1 MAEPLFQ
8 VTDIVERRR
17 VTPGGRLQKYYEVHF
32 TTLHGG
38 NATVEVSEADFV
50 ADKVADAI
58 TLKAIVME
66 AMLTPVETE

>member
-1 MAEPLFQ
+1 MGEPLFK

-17 VTPGGRLQKYYEVHF
+17 VTPGGRIQKYYEVHF

-38 NATVEVSEADFV
+38 SATVEVSEADFV

-58 TLKAIVME
+58 MPLAETIE
-66 AMLTPVETE
+66 AMLTPVKIE